1 MERHTI
7 IVTVDERLEKLGSQM
22 QGERITCSF
31 KEYQKWSEKMQHDS
45 SELVYVLPIP
55 VGKIDKNIDFV
66 EKLKVELIKQRKQIL
81 CVFGGVFS
89 DEWKAFLE
97 EWAIPYVDLYK
108 VSEVVEGN
116 AWITAE
122 ATLAEV
128 YSHSAYS
135 VCGQKI
141 LVTGYGACGSKI
153 AALFSKVGAEVVV
166 AARREE
172 IRKQALLDGYKA
184 IDFFDLKE
192 EIGGF
197 MTVINTVPA
206 MVITEELIQRMRTDS
221 LIIDIASKP
230 GGCDFAAAKKNN
242 IQAKLALG
250 LPGIYTTSSS
260 AAVLKNAILNYVPL
274 QDKVSEEQLWIFQIV
289 I

>member
-1 MERHTI
+1 MCHNT
-7 IVTVDERLEKLGSQM
+7 Q
-22 QGERITCSF
+22 
-31 KEYQKWSEKMQHDS
+31 
-45 SELVYVLPIP
+45 
-55 VGKIDKNIDFV
+55 
-66 EKLKVELIKQRKQIL
+66 
-81 CVFGGVFS
+81 
-89 DEWKAFLE
+89 
-97 EWAIPYVDLYK
+97 
-108 VSEVVEGN
+108 
-116 AWITAE
+116 
-122 ATLAEV
+122 
-128 YSHSAYS
+128 
-135 VCGQKI
+135 
-141 LVTGYGACGSKI
+141 I
-153 AALFSKVGAEVVV
+153 AALFSMVGAEVVV

-184 IDFFDLKE
+184 IDFSDLKE

-230 GGCDFAAAKKNN
+230 GGCDFAAAKKYN